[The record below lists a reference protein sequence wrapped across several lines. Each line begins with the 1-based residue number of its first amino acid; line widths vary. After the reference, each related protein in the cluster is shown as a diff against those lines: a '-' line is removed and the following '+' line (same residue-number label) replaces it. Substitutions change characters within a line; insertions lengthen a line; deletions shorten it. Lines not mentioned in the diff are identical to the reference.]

1 MTTATH
7 VVSHGVRIPSIG
19 LGTWA
24 LKGEDCANAVVW
36 AIESGYR
43 HIDTAAAYQNEADV
57 GEGLRRSGIARGDVF
72 VTTKVWF
79 DKLREGD
86 LQRAAE
92 QSLANLK
99 LDHVDLLLIHWP
111 NPDIPLK
118 ESIKALCD
126 AKRRGLTRNIGVSNF
141 TVSLLDQATELS
153 TEPIIANQCEYHP
166 HLESHKVL
174 AACRKHDVAF
184 TSYCPL
190 GRGSVGGVL
199 GEPVINEIAAR
210 LARTPGQ
217 IVLRWHVQ
225 QPGIVA
231 VPKSG
236 NRTRIAENI
245 AVNDFELSNADMA
258 RISALAR
265 PDGRVVKAAHAPKW
279 D

>member
-1 MTTATH
+1 MTAATH
-7 VVSHGVRIPSIG
+7 VVSHGVRISSVG

-24 LKGEDCANAVVW
+24 LKGQDCANAVVW

-79 DKLREGD
+79 DKLRDGD

-99 LDHVDLLLIHWP
+99 LDHVDLLLIHWS

-141 TVSLLDQATELS
+141 TVSLLDQAAELS

-166 HLESHKVL
+166 HLESGKVL

-199 GEPVINEIAAR
+199 DEPVIKEIAGK
-210 LARTPGQ
+210 LKRTPGQ
-217 IVLRWHVQ
+217 VVLRWHVQ

-236 NRTRIAENI
+236 NRARIAENI
-245 AVNDFELSNADMA
+245 AVYDFELSNADMA